1 VSATRISCSEYSFP
15 AIPGQHERI
24 GMVRL
29 LGFDLVDLALFL
41 PGGAELV
48 ADPAA
53 IASRLRSSLAAH
65 ELASEDLF
73 LAIGATVEEIAPN
86 QRDLALRERGR
97 DEFAAAAQI
106 VAELGIAGITVLP
119 GVTWAEDPDAAWE
132 VCVEELAWRVET
144 GAALGV
150 QVRIEAHAGSIA
162 PTPELV
168 TRLCNDVPGLRL
180 TLDVSHFEAQSV
192 TADRTLTL
200 VPLAGHLHVRAAKP
214 GAIQVRWR
222 DNETNFAA
230 LVETVVA
237 HGYPGVFCV
246 EYVPMPKWRCDEV
259 DVVTE
264 ARAMHG
270 ALLEL
275 GVR

>member
-1 VSATRISCSEYSFP
+1 MSATRISCSEYSFP

-97 DEFAAAAQI
+97 D
-106 VAELGIAGITVLP
+106 
-119 GVTWAEDPDAAWE
+119 
-132 VCVEELAWRVET
+132 
-144 GAALGV
+144 
-150 QVRIEAHAGSIA
+150 
-162 PTPELV
+162 
-168 TRLCNDVPGLRL
+168 
-180 TLDVSHFEAQSV
+180 
-192 TADRTLTL
+192 
-200 VPLAGHLHVRAAKP
+200 
-214 GAIQVRWR
+214 
-222 DNETNFAA
+222 
-230 LVETVVA
+230 
-237 HGYPGVFCV
+237 
-246 EYVPMPKWRCDEV
+246 
-259 DVVTE
+259 
-264 ARAMHG
+264 
-270 ALLEL
+270 
-275 GVR
+275 